1 MKKRMWSE
9 YVYSYLTKYGW
20 ELRSAQPRRWWR
32 KDEGERSEE
41 GALMMQRN
49 LNSEARL
56 HRNAA

>member
-1 MKKRMWSE
+1 MWSE